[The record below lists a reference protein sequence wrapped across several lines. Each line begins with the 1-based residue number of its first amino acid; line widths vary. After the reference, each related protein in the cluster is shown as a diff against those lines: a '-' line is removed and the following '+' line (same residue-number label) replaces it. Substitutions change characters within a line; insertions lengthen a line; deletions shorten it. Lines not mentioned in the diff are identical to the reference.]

1 MALPCEALP
10 LWCCFCG
17 MEFLSLCQLRGV
29 LKVCVA
35 LVMLAKLYLF
45 ILYLG

>member
-1 MALPCEALP
+1 MVLL
-10 LWCCFCG
+10 LWHGISIFVSIMWYC
-17 MEFLSLCQLRGV
+17 GV